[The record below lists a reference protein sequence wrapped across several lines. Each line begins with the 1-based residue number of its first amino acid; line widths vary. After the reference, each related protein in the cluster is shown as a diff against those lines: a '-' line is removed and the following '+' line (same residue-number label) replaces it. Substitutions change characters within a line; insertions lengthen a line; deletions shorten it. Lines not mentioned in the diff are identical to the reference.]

1 VHRSVVVEIGRREFN
16 KVYPWFQETEL
27 AGERCGE
34 DITFCIRAAAAGFPV
49 YVNTAVPVGH
59 QKAHVLTIDMY
70 REQRAAY
77 GRPADVTQPEA

>member
-1 VHRSVVVEIGRREFN
+1 
-16 KVYPWFQETEL
+16 
-27 AGERCGE
+27 
-34 DITFCIRAAAAGFPV
+34 
-49 YVNTAVPVGH
+49 VGH